1 MTNQADLNADQNADG
16 VALSSL
22 LQLSMPVVE
31 IERAVAFYRDT
42 LGVRFLFQAGNLV
55 FFDLDGVRLLV
66 EVPEDAAFARHGSV
80 LYFRVPNVEEAHAAL
95 LARGVDFVT
104 APHVVHRDERMELWR
119 HSSTTAR
126 ATSTPSQRR
135 CRWNADAD

>member
-22 LQLSMPVVE
+22 LQLSMPVQD
-31 IERAVAFYRDT
+31 IDRAVAFYRDQ
-42 LGVRFLFQAGNLV
+42 LRARFLFQAGTLG
-55 FFDLDGVRLLV
+55 FFDLDGVRLMLA
-66 EVPEDAAFARHGSV
+66 VPEGEGGAGGSV